1 MGRARTVRNHANLIA
16 AVIAP
21 LLVWPW
27 INLEV
32 SDTGGQLG
40 LLVFFLIIPIAE
52 ELFFRGLI
60 QGWLLQ
66 RVQYQPIMAGFSRAN
81 WLTSLAFAGAH
92 LWQHPWWLFPGY
104 FAVSLV
110 LGYFRERYRGIFVP
124 TILHA
129 YYNMGLWSFG

>member
-1 MGRARTVRNHANLIA
+1 MVRNHANLIA

-52 ELFFRGLI
+52 ELLFRGLI

-66 RVQYQPIMAGFSRAN
+66 RVKYQLIMAGFSRAN
-81 WLTSLAFAGAH
+81 WLTSLTFASAH

-104 FAVSLV
+104 FAVSLM

-124 TILHA
+124 TIIHA
-129 YYNMGLWSFG
+129 YYNMGLWFFGSA